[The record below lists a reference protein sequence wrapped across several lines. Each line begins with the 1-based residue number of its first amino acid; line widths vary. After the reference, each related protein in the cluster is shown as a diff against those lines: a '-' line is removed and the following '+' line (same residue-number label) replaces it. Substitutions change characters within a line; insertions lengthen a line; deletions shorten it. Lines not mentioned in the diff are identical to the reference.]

1 VWIQGSC
8 RSSKQGPA
16 RACLSSYPIFIYR
29 LKEIDGRRIADV
41 VIEGVSMD
49 ANYRTQ
55 FDAEF
60 TLGGV
65 DSVRGAIRKSVSEP

>member
-1 VWIQGSC
+1 LLAQ
-8 RSSKQGPA
+8 
-16 RACLSSYPIFIYR
+16 
-29 LKEIDGRRIADV
+29 RIADV
-41 VIEGVSMD
+41 VIEGVSLD

-60 TLGGV
+60 KLGGV